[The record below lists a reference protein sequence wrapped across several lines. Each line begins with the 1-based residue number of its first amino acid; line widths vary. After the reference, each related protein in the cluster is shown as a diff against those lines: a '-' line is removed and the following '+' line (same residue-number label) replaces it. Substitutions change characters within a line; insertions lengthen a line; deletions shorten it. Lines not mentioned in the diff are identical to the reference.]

1 MSSALLQHL
10 ASLSWVTTL
19 ATLFVALLRAPLRGT
34 LGARAAY
41 WLWLALP
48 ASALSLA
55 LPHLAPLAGNVTTP
69 APDAFGWVWARVA
82 ALLAAIQVSR
92 PVGTAACIVWLLGAG
107 TALVWMVL
115 RQRSFARSLGALVAL
130 PDGTWRSRAV
140 VEPML
145 LGALRPR
152 VLVPLDFEQRY
163 SSEEREFVLAHEQAH
178 MRRGDTL
185 VNAFGTAWLCV
196 FWFNPVMFWA
206 MRLLRFDQD
215 LAVDAAVLAAAG
227 KAQRGRYAEALLKA
241 QLAGEAAFPLPVACH
256 WRSVH
261 PLRRR
266 IAELRRPIAGRTR
279 HGIGILCVATLV
291 ASVSLT
297 ARAVQPASHIAQ
309 PIAPLTAVG
318 VRPAAAS
325 HGSGKVCPIAAR
337 RAAAAAAAARR
348 LQPRA
353 RARLRALNGVRTP

>member
-1 MSSALLQHL
+1 MTSALLLQL

-19 ATLFVALLRAPLRGT
+19 ATLFVVMLRAPLRGT

-55 LPHLAPLAGNVTTP
+55 LPHLAPLSGSVATT
-69 APDAFGWVWARVA
+69 APDPFGWVWARVA
-82 ALLAAIQVSR
+82 ALLAAIQVSGA
-92 PVGTAACIVWLLGAG
+92 PGAAACIVWVLGAG
-107 TALVWMVL
+107 AALVSMVI
-115 RQRSFARSLGALVAL
+115 RQRSFARSLGVLVAL

-163 SSEEREFVLAHEQAH
+163 SAEEREFVLAHEQAH

-185 VNAFGTAWLCV
+185 VNALATAWLCV

-206 MRLLRFDQD
+206 MHLLRFDQD
-215 LAVDAAVLAAAG
+215 LACDAAVLAAAG
-227 KAQRGRYAEALLKA
+227 KGRRGRYAEALLKA
-241 QLAGEAAFPLPVACH
+241 QLAGEGAFPLPVACH
-256 WRSVH
+256 WRSAH

-266 IAELRRPIAGRTR
+266 IAELRRPIAGRMR

-291 ASVSLT
+291 GSMSLT
-297 ARAVQPASHIAQ
+297 ARAIQPISHIART
-309 PIAPLTAVG
+309 IAP
-318 VRPAAAS
+318 PAAAGVTPAPAV
-325 HGSGKVCPIAAR
+325 HASGTVCPLARR
-337 RAAAAAAAARR
+337 RAAAAAAAAHRA
-348 LQPRA
+348 QPRA
-353 RARLRALNGVRTP
+353 